1 MPMYVPFSMNKFPI
15 LHRLGK
21 LWKRIKMQSKHE
33 HTIDQK
39 CTLVNLNRIGIN
51 KVRSCRICEA
61 AFIPSPSVDNLEQNL
76 ISVGFG
82 WAKNQRGKQKQ
93 SRREM
98 KRSYVLLIFL
108 LRQQQQW
115 VATFKRTWAKKYM
128 FWLRNL
134 LISTAA
140 RASFKQKF
148 FLFFE

>member
-61 AFIPSPSVDNLEQNL
+61 AFIPSPSVDKLEQNL

-82 WAKNQRGKQKQ
+82 WAKKPKGKTKTKPEGDETKLCFINFPAQTTTTTTVSRNFQENLGQKI
-93 SRREM
+93 
-98 KRSYVLLIFL
+98 YVLTSQFINFDGCSGL
-108 LRQQQQW
+108 
-115 VATFKRTWAKKYM
+115 V
-128 FWLRNL
+128 
-134 LISTAA
+134 
-140 RASFKQKF
+140 
-148 FLFFE
+148 